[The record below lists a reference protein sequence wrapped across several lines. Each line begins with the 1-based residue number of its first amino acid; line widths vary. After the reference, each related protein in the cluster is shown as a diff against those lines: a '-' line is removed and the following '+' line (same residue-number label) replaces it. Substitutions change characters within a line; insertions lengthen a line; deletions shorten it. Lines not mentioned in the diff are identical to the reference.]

1 MPGERGPLKLAG
13 SLTTVA
19 SAVSETSAASTKLSK
34 PFKPDYI
41 ADDPRM
47 TRVWDEIVDCMY
59 DAGLI
64 SPSDGPTL
72 EIALHHYRLAV
83 EAAERLTQLDLLV
96 GSDKAPQKN
105 PLEAVVRLNSGVFLK
120 YVSALGLSFVSRAR
134 TPRPD
139 GAKKNGNASDDS
151 PFEDDDVASAS

>member
-13 SLTTVA
+13 SLTTV
-19 SAVSETSAASTKLSK
+19 SDAVAETAAAATNLNK

-41 ADDPRM
+41 ANDPRM
-47 TRVWDEIVDCMY
+47 TRVWDEIVDCLY
-59 DAGLI
+59 EAGLI

-83 EAAERLTQLDLLV
+83 EAAERLTDLDLLV
-96 GSDKAPQKN
+96 GSEKAPQKN
-105 PLEAVVRLNSGVFLK
+105 PLEAVVRLNSNVFLK

-134 TPRPD
+134 TPTDRP
-139 GAKKNGNASDDS
+139 GKHGNTSDDN
-151 PFEDDDVASAS
+151 PFDDDEAAG